1 MAFLAAVPAAE
12 AQSDAPSRQHFVAGV
27 DFSFVNTSGL
37 PSWTEGFV
45 GKLRHDDSSEGLMI
59 SRAFLDYDA
68 RLGDT
73 VDFNAT
79 VEYYDDDL
87 GPAADF
93 TEAYVEWRPVP
104 RSSNRYRLKVGAF
117 YPRLSLENTG
127 PGWSSPYTISSSTIN
142 TWVAEE
148 IRTIG
153 AELAWSNRPRS
164 LDGKHEFGLQ
174 AALFQVNDPAGSLL
188 AWKGWSAHDR
198 QSRYGDELPLPP
210 LPQIQPGMMFAAQ
223 DPYVAPF
230 REIDGRTG
238 YYVSGEWR
246 MGRRFQLTAMHYDN
260 RADPEGI
267 EDNQFAW
274 WTYFDHVAIQATLPG
289 DVGLLAQWMDGFTAW
304 GRLRDG
310 IYSVDNEFRASYVLL
325 TRAFDRHRITA
336 RYDDFEVTEA
346 DSTPLDENAENGYAW
361 TLAYH
366 FEATDNLSLAAEWLK
381 IHTNRPAWLYF
392 GLEQSQSERQFQLS
406 LRFRFD
412 HSW

>member
-164 LDGKHEFGLQ
+164 LGGKHEFGLQ

-230 REIDGRTG
+230 REIDSRTG

-260 RADPEGI
+260 RADPTLI
-267 EDNQFAW
+267 ENGQYAW
-274 WTYFDHVAIQATLPG
+274 KTDFEHVGVKWSLPG
-289 DVGLLAQWMDGFTAW
+289 DVGLIGQWMW
-304 GRLRDG
+304 GATVMG
-310 IYSVDNEFRASYVLL
+310 PAMNGAHAVDAEYDSKYLLL
-325 TRAFDRHRITA
+325 TKALDGHRLTV
-336 RYDDFEVTEA
+336 RYDNFEVTQND
-346 DSTPLDENAENGYAW
+346 DSPEDNNEESGFAW
-361 TLAYH
+361 TLAYRYQVSDAVS
-366 FEATDNLSLAAEWLK
+366 FAAEWLSIK
-381 IHTNRPAWLYF
+381 THHCGWAYYGIDTTATEKQL
-392 GLEQSQSERQFQLS
+392 QLS
-406 LRFRFD
+406 VMLRFSR
-412 HSW
+412 